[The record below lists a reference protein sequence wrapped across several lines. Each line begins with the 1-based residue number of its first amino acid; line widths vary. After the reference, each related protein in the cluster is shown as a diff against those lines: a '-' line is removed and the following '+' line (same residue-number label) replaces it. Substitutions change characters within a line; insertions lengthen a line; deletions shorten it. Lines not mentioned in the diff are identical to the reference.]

1 MEYYLRGITADDKD
15 FIYEVKKL
23 SIFEYVDKIWGWDE
37 EYQIKDFENDFD
49 NYIFK
54 IIVVDEKDVGFIQID
69 ESIDSINI
77 IEIHI
82 IPEYQGKGI
91 GSSILKNIIE
101 RANNISKIVKIGCFK
116 DNIRARNLYE
126 RLGFKVVKTTDTH
139 YMMEYNDKHM

>member
-82 IPEYQGKGI
+82 IPEY
-91 GSSILKNIIE
+91 
-101 RANNISKIVKIGCFK
+101 
-116 DNIRARNLYE
+116 
-126 RLGFKVVKTTDTH
+126 
-139 YMMEYNDKHM
+139 